1 MDTLRPTRV
10 PKTGEIAPTVERRSL
25 ERAVGPTSLQSAV
38 GTKNR
43 MVSHLWRIAPP
54 EYWGRPST
62 GGVEEDSR
70 DDPDDEVCAHMKRI
84 CTTAHLYSAP
94 QDVGFTAVVS
104 AVDPLARS
112 SALRVNRG
120 RNGFLCGSVVLTIRR
135 WVNIIAH
142 RYRVGYRTGAK
153 RPSPG
158 PMGMVYAGCCI
169 RTSENPSSETV
180 WKMAEG
186 VSIVYVRWHRTAKL
200 GFSSPFA
207 HS

>member
-94 QDVGFTAVVS
+94 Q
-104 AVDPLARS
+104 
-112 SALRVNRG
+112 
-120 RNGFLCGSVVLTIRR
+120 GFLCGSVVLTIRR